1 MIKDCTLLEALHC
14 EETESVVDVAKQ
26 LREHLIR
33 YIYVTDA
40 NQKPV
45 GVISITDINNRV
57 VAEGKNPT
65 TLQAKDIMTKPIQ
78 TLEETMDEKQAY
90 EQCVKGNVATCPIT
104 KQGKLVGMITIHEL
118 LRSITHVRK

>member
-14 EETESVVDVAKQ
+14 KDSDSVVDVAKR

-45 GVISITDINNRV
+45 GVISITDVNNRV

-65 TLQAKDIMTKPIQ
+65 TLKAKDIMTKPLQ
-78 TLEETMDEKQAY
+78 TFEETMDEKQAY
-90 EQCVKGNVATCPIT
+90 EQCVKSNVATCPVT
-104 KQGKLVGMITIHEL
+104 NQGKLVGMVTIHEL
-118 LRSITHVRK
+118 LRSITHVKK